1 MHLLSVLVE
10 FGIVLGIMVLVHE
23 FGHFAVAKLCGV
35 RVETF
40 SIGFGP
46 RLFGWRRG
54 DTDYRLSLLPL
65 GGYVKMFGDEPGY
78 QPGAQLAPRSE
89 TVDVLG
95 VDLNVDALRSA
106 TGRSGGPVASD
117 AFNEQSRWRRV
128 LIALAGPMANFALS
142 FVLLFFVGMFHHE
155 VDQYLEGAAIVDY
168 VTQNSQAAQIGL
180 APGDVI
186 ERFAQDKNPSWQTIL
201 IDCNLHMNGTVPIAF
216 SHNGHET
223 ETTLHITYTGNDS
236 EFDIDDLFL
245 LGVYPAMQ
253 PSLGVLSVTAG
264 DPAARA
270 GMRAGDQVT
279 QIDDLKLH
287 SVYTLL
293 AYLKDRNGL
302 PSTVYVTRN
311 GQPLV
316 FHVTPQKLDNGQ
328 GDVQYRVGFQNENPP
343 VKIVKLPVGAALVQ
357 SFKDNKEDST
367 LILRVL
373 KGMFTRQVSV
383 RSLSGPIGI
392 AQQIDIAAKLG
403 TWTVIRLMSTISLNL
418 GIFNLLPIPILDGGM
433 ILFLAIESVMR
444 RDLNQEIKERVY
456 QVAFVCLIVFAV
468 FVIFNDI
475 TKLHPR

>member
-46 RLFGWRRG
+46 RLFGWRSG

-65 GGYVKMFGDEPGY
+65 GGYVKMSGDVPGELPTGD
-78 QPGAQLAPRSE
+78 PGEFNAHPRW
-89 TVDVLG
+89 
-95 VDLNVDALRSA
+95 
-106 TGRSGGPVASD
+106 
-117 AFNEQSRWRRV
+117 QRV
-128 LIALAGPMANFALS
+128 LIALAGPVANFLLS
-142 FVLLFFVGMFHHE
+142 FVLLIFVGLFHHE
-155 VDQYLEGAAIVDY
+155 VAQYLDGPAVVDY
-168 VTQNSQAAQIGL
+168 VSQNSQAAELGL

-186 ERFAQDKNPSWQTIL
+186 TQFAQDKNPTWERIL
-201 IDCNLHMNGTVPIAF
+201 IDCNLHINGTVPIAF
-216 SHNGHET
+216 SHNGQET
-223 ETTLHITYTGNDS
+223 QTTLHLAYSGSDG
-236 EFDIDDLFL
+236 EFGMEDLQS
-245 LGVYPAMQ
+245 LGINPAMQ
-253 PSLGVLSVTAG
+253 PSLGVLSVSAG

-270 GMRAGDQVT
+270 GLHAGDEVT
-279 QIDDLKLH
+279 QIDNLKLH

-293 AYLKDRNGL
+293 AYLKDRNGQ
-302 PSTVYVTRN
+302 PSTVYVIRN
-311 GQPLV
+311 GQPLTL
-316 FHVTPQKLDNGQ
+316 HIAPEKLDNGA
-328 GDVQYRVGFQNENPP
+328 GDVQYRLGFQNENPP
-343 VKIVKLPVGAALVQ
+343 VKIAKLPLGEAIVQ
-357 SFKDNKEDST
+357 SFKDNKDDST
-367 LILRVL
+367 LIIRVL

-392 AQQIDIAAKLG
+392 AQQIDIATKLG
-403 TWTVIRLMSTISLNL
+403 LWTLVQFMATISLNL

-475 TKLHPR
+475 TKLRHP

>member
-46 RLFGWRRG
+46 RLFGWHRG

-65 GGYVKMFGDEPGY
+65 GGYVKMSGDTPGE
-78 QPGAQLAPRSE
+78 QPTGDPGEFNAHPRW
-89 TVDVLG
+89 
-95 VDLNVDALRSA
+95 
-106 TGRSGGPVASD
+106 
-117 AFNEQSRWRRV
+117 QRV
-128 LIALAGPMANFALS
+128 LIALAGPVANFLLS
-142 FVLLFFVGMFHHE
+142 FVLLIFVGLFHHE
-155 VDQYLEGAAIVDY
+155 VAQYLEGPAIVNY
-168 VTQNSQAAQIGL
+168 VSQDSQAAKFGL

-186 ERFAQDKNPSWQTIL
+186 TRFAQDKDPTWERIL

-216 SHNGHET
+216 THNGQET
-223 ETTLHITYTGNDS
+223 QAMLRVAYSGGADG
-236 EFDIDDLFL
+236 EFDMEDLQS
-245 LGVYPAMQ
+245 LGINPVMQ
-253 PSLGVLSVTAG
+253 PSLRVLSVTAG
-264 DPAARA
+264 DPAART
-270 GMRAGDQVT
+270 GIRAGDQVT
-279 QIDDLKLH
+279 QIDNLKLH

-293 AYLKDRNGL
+293 AYLKDRNGQA
-302 PSTVYVTRN
+302 STVYVTRD
-311 GQPLV
+311 GQPLS
-316 FHVTPQKLDNGQ
+316 FEITPQKLDNGQ
-328 GDVQYRVGFQNENPP
+328 GDIQYRLGFQTENPP
-343 VKIVKLPVGAALVQ
+343 VKIVRLPLGAAIVQ
-357 SFKDNKEDST
+357 SFKDNRDDST
-367 LILRVL
+367 LIIRVL

-392 AQQIDIAAKLG
+392 AQQIDIATKLG
-403 TWTVIRLMSTISLNL
+403 FWTLVQFMSTISLNL

-433 ILFLAIESVMR
+433 ILFLAIESIMR

-475 TKLHPR
+475 TKLHH

>member
-65 GGYVKMFGDEPGY
+65 GGYVKMSGDVPGELPTGD
-78 QPGAQLAPRSE
+78 PGEFNAHPRW
-89 TVDVLG
+89 
-95 VDLNVDALRSA
+95 
-106 TGRSGGPVASD
+106 
-117 AFNEQSRWRRV
+117 QRV
-128 LIALAGPMANFALS
+128 LIALAGPIANFALS
-142 FVLLFFVGMFHHE
+142 FFLLTVVGMFHHE
-155 VDQYLEGAAIVDY
+155 VDQYLEGPAIVDY
-168 VTQNSQAAQIGL
+168 VTQNSQAAKLGL

-186 ERFAQDKNPSWQTIL
+186 TQFAQDKNPSWQRIL
-201 IDCNLHMNGTVPIAF
+201 IDCNLHMNGDVPLAF
-216 SHNGHET
+216 THNGQET
-223 ETTLHITYTGNDS
+223 ATTLHVAYIHNDGA
-236 EFDIDDLFL
+236 FDIDDLL
-245 LGVYPAMQ
+245 SLGVYPAMQ
-253 PSLGVLSVTAG
+253 PSLGVLSVTVG
-264 DPAARA
+264 DPAAHA
-270 GMRAGDQVT
+270 GMQVGDQVT
-279 QIDDLKLH
+279 QIDNVKLH

-293 AYLKDRNGL
+293 AYLKDRNGQ

-311 GQPLV
+311 GQPLT
-316 FHVTPQKLDNGQ
+316 FNVTPQKLDNGQ
-328 GDVQYRVGFQNENPP
+328 GDVQYRLGFQNENPP
-343 VKIVKLPVGAALVQ
+343 VKVVELPLGAAMVQ
-357 SFKDNKEDST
+357 SFKDNKDDST
-367 LILRVL
+367 LIVRVL

-392 AQQIDIAAKLG
+392 AQQIDIATKLG
-403 TWTVIRLMSTISLNL
+403 FWTLVRLMSTISLNL

-433 ILFLAIESVMR
+433 ILFLAIESIMR

>member
-65 GGYVKMFGDEPGY
+65 GGYVKMSGDVPGE
-78 QPGAQLAPRSE
+78 QP
-89 TVDVLG
+89 
-95 VDLNVDALRSA
+95 
-106 TGRSGGPVASD
+106 TGDPGE
-117 AFNEQSRWRRV
+117 FNAHSRWQRV
-128 LIALAGPMANFALS
+128 LIALAGPVANFLLS
-142 FVLLFFVGMFHHE
+142 FVLLVFVGLFHHE
-155 VDQYLEGAAIVDY
+155 VAQYLDGPAVVDY
-168 VTQNSQAAQIGL
+168 ISQGSQAATLGL

-186 ERFAQDKNPSWQTIL
+186 TQFAQDKDPTWERIL
-201 IDCNLHMNGTVPIAF
+201 IDCNLHINGTVPIAF
-216 SHNGHET
+216 SHNGQET
-223 ETTLHITYTGNDS
+223 QTALHLAYTGSDG
-236 EFDIDDLFL
+236 EFGMDDLQS
-245 LGVYPAMQ
+245 LGINPAMQ
-253 PSLGVLSVTAG
+253 PSLGVLSVSAG

-270 GMRAGDQVT
+270 GLKAGDQVT
-279 QIDDLKLH
+279 QIDNLKLH

-293 AYLKDRNGL
+293 AYLKDRNGQ
-302 PSTVYVTRN
+302 PSTVYVMRK
-311 GQPLV
+311 GQPVTL
-316 FHVTPQKLDNGQ
+316 HITPQKLDNGA
-328 GDVQYRVGFQNENPP
+328 GDVQYRLGFQNENPP
-343 VKIVKLPVGAALVQ
+343 VKVVNLPLGAAIVQ
-357 SFKDNKEDST
+357 SFKDNRDDST
-367 LILRVL
+367 LIIRVL

-392 AQQIDIAAKLG
+392 AQQIDIATKLG
-403 TWTVIRLMSTISLNL
+403 FWTLVQFMATISLNL

-433 ILFLAIESVMR
+433 ILFLAIESIMR

-475 TKLHPR
+475 TKLHHP

>member
-1 MHLLSVLVE
+1 MHLLSVLIE

-23 FGHFAVAKLCGV
+23 FGHFAAAKLCGV

-46 RLFGWRRG
+46 RLFGWRSG

-65 GGYVKMFGDEPGY
+65 GGYVKMSGDEPGY
-78 QPGAQLAPRSE
+78 QPGGQLAAVSE

-95 VDLNVDALRSA
+95 VDLNAGALRTA
-106 TGRSGGPVASD
+106 GGRSSRPDFSHE
-117 AFNEQSRWRRV
+117 FNARPRWQRV
-128 LIALAGPMANFALS
+128 LIALAGPVANFLLS
-142 FVLLFFVGMFHHE
+142 FVLLIWVGMFHHE
-155 VDQYLEGAAIVDY
+155 VAQYLDGPAVVDY
-168 VTQNSQAAQIGL
+168 VSQNSQAAKLGL

-186 ERFAQDKNPSWQTIL
+186 TRFAQDKDPTWARIL
-201 IDCNLHMNGTVPIAF
+201 IDCNLHINGTVPIAF
-216 SHNGHET
+216 SHEGRET
-223 ETTLHITYTGNDS
+223 ETSLRITYSGSDG
-236 EFDIDDLFL
+236 EFDMDDLQG
-245 LGVYPAMQ
+245 LGINPAMQ
-253 PSLGVLSVTAG
+253 PSLRVLSVSAG
-264 DPAARA
+264 DPAAAA

-279 QIDDLKLH
+279 QIDSLKLH

-302 PSTVYVTRN
+302 PSVLYVLRD

-316 FHVTPQKLDNGQ
+316 FDITPEKLDNGQ
-328 GDVQYRVGFQNENPP
+328 GDVQYRVGFVNENPP
-343 VKIVKLPVGAALVQ
+343 VKIIRLSLGPAIVQ
-357 SFKDNKEDST
+357 SFKDNLDGST
-367 LILRVL
+367 LIIRVL

-392 AQQIDIAAKLG
+392 AQQIDIATKQG
-403 TWTVIRLMSTISLNL
+403 FWTLMEFMSVISLNL

-433 ILFLAIESVMR
+433 ILFLAVESVMR

-475 TKLHPR
+475 TKLHHP